1 MTGAGLVI
9 DHFGESARCVWPRFK
24 IMEQNGPDERS
35 LPGPVLD
42 KLPNMYTLMA
52 HKA

>member
-24 IMEQNGPDERS
+24 IVELNGPDDRS